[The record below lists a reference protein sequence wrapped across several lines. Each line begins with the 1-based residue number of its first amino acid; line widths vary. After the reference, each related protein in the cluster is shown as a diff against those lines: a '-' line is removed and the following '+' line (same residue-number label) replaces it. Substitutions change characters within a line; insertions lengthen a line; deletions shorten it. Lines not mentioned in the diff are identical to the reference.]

1 MQKHPSGNLDRKA
14 GLGSRF
20 LAFLIDS
27 ILVGIATGV
36 IAIVPIFAL
45 GFGGNGGGGIL
56 AGLTILLQLVSL
68 VIVLG
73 YFFALEAVYGYTLGK
88 YVLGIVV
95 TRDDGS
101 PVGWS
106 ESIIRN
112 ILRIVDAL
120 PTLYLLGAI
129 LILVSD
135 DEQRLGDIAANTVVV
150 KRA

>member
-1 MQKHPSGNLDRKA
+1 MQKHPSGDLNRKA
-14 GLGSRF
+14 GIGSRF
-20 LAFLIDS
+20 LAFLLDS
-27 ILVGIATGV
+27 LLVGFVAGILVS
-36 IAIVPIFAL
+36 VPIFAL
-45 GFGGNGGGGIL
+45 GFGSDSG
-56 AGLTILLQLVSL
+56 AVFGLMAVLQLVSVAL
-68 VIVLG
+68 VVG
-73 YFFALEAVYGYTLGK
+73 YFFVFEAVYGYTLGK

-101 PVGWS
+101 PIGWS

-129 LILVSD
+129 LIFATD

>member
-1 MQKHPSGNLDRKA
+1 MQKHPRGDTNRKA

-20 LAFLIDS
+20 LAFLLDS
-27 ILVGIATGV
+27 LLVGFVAGILVSAPV
-36 IAIVPIFAL
+36 FFL
-45 GFGGNGGGGIL
+45 GFGSDSGVVFGLL
-56 AGLTILLQLVSL
+56 AILQLLTLLL
-68 VIVLG
+68 VIG
-73 YFFALEAVYGYTLGK
+73 YFFVFEAVYGYTLGK

-101 PVGWS
+101 QIGWS

-112 ILRIVDAL
+112 LLRIVDAL

-129 LILVSD
+129 LIFATD
-135 DEQRLGDIAANTVVV
+135 DDQRLGDIAANTVVV